1 MFFNGKTKNN
11 KLLLSVFILILIS
24 FTINQIKSYTEENN
38 QIIFQSK
45 IEIEKNPISSNF
57 WDENEVQFIHIK
69 NDNWSVIDL
78 DWIQN
83 NTGTWDDPHIIENI
97 TINAGKFGIGI
108 LIEDSSEYFIIQN
121 CTIYN
126 STTGAFT
133 TAGICLK
140 NTNNGTIFDN
150 NLSYNK
156 GSGLILDNCINI
168 TVSNNYIINNE
179 EDGIYVIGQSK
190 NNTIHNNDII
200 TNSIKGLDFN
210 MTTTGNLV
218 YQNNFTNNGI
228 NAMDNGTYNQW
239 YYAKK
244 GNYWDDYT
252 RCDANRDDIGDW
264 PYDIPGEAGTQDL
277 YPICFK
283 DCVFEQREAKEAIVE
298 ENEETIAAASELFEA
313 FKENIGSIA
322 FWIIIIESIFIGI
335 IFINKKINSKP
346 IEDDFW
352 AERS

>member
-1 MFFNGKTKNN
+1 MHNKRILTKKNIILCLVFIGLVIISNNKNFQRLNDNKNN
-11 KLLLSVFILILIS
+11 FLEQENLSVYPKIS
-24 FTINQIKSYTEENN
+24 NYWN
-38 QIIFQSK
+38 
-45 IEIEKNPISSNF
+45 
-57 WDENEVQFIHIK
+57 DNEVQFIHIK

-133 TAGICLK
+133 TAGIYLK

-150 NLSYNK
+150 NLSYNN

-210 MTTTGNLV
+210 MTTTGNLI

-322 FWIIIIESIFIGI
+322 FWIIIIEGILIGI